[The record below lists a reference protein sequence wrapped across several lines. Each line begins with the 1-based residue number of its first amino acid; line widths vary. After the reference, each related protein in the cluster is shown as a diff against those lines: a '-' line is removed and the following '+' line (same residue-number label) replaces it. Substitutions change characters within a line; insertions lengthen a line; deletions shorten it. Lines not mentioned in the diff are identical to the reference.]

1 MDLQQDLGGLD
12 LWDCPFYNG
21 KAMEALGLGQAI
33 LACLLWDW
41 HGGYI

>member
-1 MDLQQDLGGLD
+1 MDLEQDLSGLD
-12 LWDCPFYNG
+12 LRDCPFYKG
-21 KAMEALGLGQAI
+21 KAMETLCFGQAI